1 MKTIIHT
8 TGMTCANCEKHVI
21 AALKEIED
29 IRSAKANA
37 KRNRVIIKHTEEATI
52 AVAKAAIEEAG
63 YEVEA

>member
-21 AALKEIED
+21 TALKEIED
-29 IRSAKANA
+29 IRSATASA
-37 KRNRVIIKHTEEATI
+37 KKNRVIIKHREEATI
-52 AVAKAAIEEAG
+52 AAAKAVIEDAG